1 MLQHSSLNL
10 EIWTIYGGWWLL
22 EQLLGTYLREGAL
35 VYLLASFQAD
45 SSEFSFVIFTCA
57 RGSSGFLWGP
67 YLTFTWQRG

>member
-1 MLQHSSLNL
+1 
-10 EIWTIYGGWWLL
+10 
-22 EQLLGTYLREGAL
+22 LREGAL